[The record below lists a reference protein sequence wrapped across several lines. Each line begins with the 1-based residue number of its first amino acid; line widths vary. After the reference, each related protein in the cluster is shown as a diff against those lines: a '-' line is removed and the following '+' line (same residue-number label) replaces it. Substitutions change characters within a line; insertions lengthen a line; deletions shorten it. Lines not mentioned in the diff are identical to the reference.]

1 MCDIIKIIMGKCCY
15 DVRLPFITNYFQRT
29 VGIMKTYGIIC
40 EYNPFHNGHIYQIE
54 ETKKQTG
61 ATHIVAIMSGNYVQR
76 GEPALMDKFKRAEI
90 AVKNGVD
97 LVIEMPV
104 QYSLANAEL
113 FARCGVMLLGA
124 LRCVDGI
131 SFGSECGS
139 VEQLTQCANAVQEVT
154 TPENLKPL
162 MEQGIPFPDA
172 VQQLVSYKYGPLVGD
187 ILNSPNNILA
197 VEYIKSL
204 KILGL
209 LDKIKPFTIKREGAE
224 HDSESH
230 SSTIAS
236 GSYIRQLI
244 DDGEDFSA
252 FVPKE
257 TVDAVAEYE
266 DKELL
271 CWFENFERVLLYR
284 LRTMSPQEL
293 AMTPD
298 VGQGLENRIFQAAR
312 VATSLEDLL
321 DKIKVK
327 RYPMSRI
334 KRILFNALFGI
345 RTDDL
350 KVPPTFGRILAL
362 NDRGAEILKMAGSLP
377 EDKLS
382 IPFSSSLKDF
392 VEAGKQ
398 NKNVMRAVGMT
409 TLSSDIYTLGSR
421 NIRPSGMDFTGKV
434 TFDKIEGFVSEL
446 PEDMKTT
453 AMSGTPEEIE
463 KMRAEREAAKAAS
476 ENASEAAPSE
486 EKTEDESND

>member
-1 MCDIIKIIMGKCCY
+1 
-15 DVRLPFITNYFQRT
+15 
-29 VGIMKTYGIIC
+29 MKTYGIIC

-209 LDKIKPFTIKREGAE
+209 LDKINPFTIKREGAE

-257 TVDAVAEYE
+257 TADAVAEYE

-446 PEDMKTT
+446 PEDMNTT

-476 ENASEAAPSE
+476 ENDSDAAPSE

>member
-1 MCDIIKIIMGKCCY
+1 
-15 DVRLPFITNYFQRT
+15 
-29 VGIMKTYGIIC
+29 MKTYGIIC

-54 ETKKQTG
+54 ETRKQTG
-61 ATHIVAIMSGNYVQR
+61 ATHIVAIMSGNFVQR

-97 LVIEMPV
+97 LVVEMPV
-104 QYSLANAEL
+104 HYSLANAEL
-113 FARCGVMLLGA
+113 FARCGVMMLGA
-124 LRCVDGI
+124 LRCVEGI

-139 VEQLTQCANAVQEVT
+139 VEQLMQCADAVQDVT
-154 TPENLKPL
+154 TPDNLKPL
-162 MEQGIPFPDA
+162 LEQGIPFPDA
-172 VQQLVSYKYGPLVGD
+172 VHQLVSYKYGPLVGD
-187 ILNSPNNILA
+187 ILDSPNNILA

-209 LDKIKPFTIKREGAE
+209 LDTIKPFTVKREGAG
-224 HDSESH
+224 HDSEEH

-236 GSYIRQLI
+236 GSHIRKLI

-257 TVDAVAEYE
+257 TADAVAEY
-266 DKELL
+266 DDNDLL
-271 CWFENFERVLLYR
+271 CWFENFERILLYR

-327 RYPMSRI
+327 RYPMARI

-345 RTDDL
+345 KNDDI
-350 KVPPTFGRILAL
+350 KVPPMFGRILAL

-377 EDKLS
+377 ENKLS
-382 IPFSSSLKDF
+382 MPFSSSLKDF
-392 VEAGKQ
+392 VDAGMK
-398 NKNVMRAVGMT
+398 NKNVMRSVGMT
-409 TLSSDIYTLGSR
+409 TLSGDIYTLGSR

-434 TFDKIEGFVSEL
+434 TFEKIEGFVSEL
-446 PEDMKTT
+446 PDDIKTSAIT
-453 AMSGTPEEIE
+453 GTPEEVAKI
-463 KMRAEREAAKAAS
+463 RAERAAAKAEEAQKSS
-476 ENASEAAPSE
+476 EDNAAE
-486 EKTEDESND
+486 EKNDPEVKNDD

>member
-1 MCDIIKIIMGKCCY
+1 
-15 DVRLPFITNYFQRT
+15 
-29 VGIMKTYGIIC
+29 MKTYGIIC

-61 ATHIVAIMSGNYVQR
+61 ATHIVAVMSGNFVQR

-139 VEQLTQCANAVQEVT
+139 VEQLTQCADAVQEVT

-162 MEQGIPFPDA
+162 MEQGVPFPDA

-209 LDKIKPFTIKREGAE
+209 YDKIKPFTIKREGAE
-224 HDSESH
+224 HDSDSH

-257 TVDAVAEYE
+257 TADAVAEYE

-284 LRTMSPQEL
+284 LRTMSSQEL
-293 AMTPD
+293 SMTPD

-312 VATSLEDLL
+312 MATSLEDLL

-327 RYPMSRI
+327 RYPMARL

-377 EDKLS
+377 EDRLS

-392 VEAGKQ
+392 AEAGKQ

-409 TLSSDIYTLGSR
+409 TISSDVYNLGSR
-421 NIRPSGMDFTGKV
+421 NIRPSGLDFTGKV

-446 PEDMKTT
+446 PDDLKTT
-453 AMSGTPEEIE
+453 AMSGTAEEVE
-463 KMRAEREAAKAAS
+463 KMRAEREAAKAA
-476 ENASEAAPSE
+476 EAKAAE
-486 EKTEDESND
+486 EKSGDESND